1 MFPID
6 DTSYP
11 ARSGFNQ
18 RIRFL
23 IIHYTALPFAGSV
36 TALTRGNVSAHYLIP
51 ARQDASYRAAGFDTL
66 RIFRLVREED
76 RAWHAGISH
85 WAGRDNLNDTAI
97 GIEIVNLASARG
109 GVFDFPDYEEEQI
122 LALQQLATS
131 ILARYPDISPKHVVG
146 HADVAYERKS
156 DPGPKL
162 PWQRLHQAG
171 IGAWYEES
179 VKQQFA
185 AQFTRTGLPA
195 RAELAVAF
203 KRYGYAAPA
212 SDSQWRSLLR
222 AFQMHFR
229 PGDIR
234 GELDI
239 ESCAILYALNQRY
252 SQGA

>member
-11 ARSGFNQ
+11 AKSGFNQ
-18 RIRFL
+18 RIRTL
-23 IIHYTALPFAGSV
+23 IIHYTAMPFSGSIA
-36 TALTRGNVSAHYLIP
+36 ALTRGNVSAHYLIP
-51 ARQDASYRAAGFDTL
+51 ACQDPSYRASGFDDL
-66 RIFRLVREED
+66 RIFSLVKEED
-76 RAWHAGISH
+76 RAWHAGLSH

-122 LALQQLATS
+122 QALQQLATS
-131 ILARYPDISPKHVVG
+131 ILTRYPDISPRQVVG
-146 HADVAYERKS
+146 HSDVAYDRKS

-171 IGAWYEES
+171 IGAWYETS
-179 VKQQFA
+179 VKQGFEE
-185 AQFTRTGLPA
+185 QFTRGGLPDRTA
-195 RAELAVAF
+195 LAAAF
-203 KRYGYAAPA
+203 KRFGYAAPT
-212 SDSQWRSLLR
+212 SDGQWRSLLR

-229 PGDIR
+229 PADYR
-234 GELDI
+234 GELDV

-252 SQGA
+252 G